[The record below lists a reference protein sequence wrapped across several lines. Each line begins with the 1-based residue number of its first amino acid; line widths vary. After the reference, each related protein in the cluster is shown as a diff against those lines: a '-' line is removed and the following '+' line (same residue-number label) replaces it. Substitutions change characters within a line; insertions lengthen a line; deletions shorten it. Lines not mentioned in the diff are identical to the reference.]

1 MVDSRGDTYSTLSK
15 RAREGDPDA
24 ENELLLRAF
33 ADSRRAVGRIVGDP
47 DAADD
52 VLQDAMVLLLR
63 RLRGGGLSDPE
74 ATTQFVY
81 GVARRLQAN
90 VRRKELRR
98 RNSQLRA
105 DTHAALV
112 DPAPSALT
120 ALLMRERRQ
129 LIRAALA
136 RMQPARDRLILYRL
150 YVLDHDRARIRR
162 DLNLSMSAFDR
173 VLSRARARLCRLFN
187 DR

>member
-1 MVDSRGDTYSTLSK
+1 MVDSRGETYTTLSK

-24 ENELLLRAF
+24 EHELLLRAF
-33 ADSRRAVGRIVGDP
+33 ADSRRAVGRIVGDL
-47 DAADD
+47 DGADD
-52 VLQDAMVLLLR
+52 VLQDAMLLLLLR
-63 RLRGGGLSDPE
+63 LRSGGLSDPE

-81 GVARRLQAN
+81 GVARRLHAN

-98 RNSQLRA
+98 RNAQSRQTPA
-105 DTHAALV
+105 TSV

-120 ALLMRERRQ
+120 ALLVRERKH
-129 LIRAALA
+129 LIRVALA
-136 RMQPARDRLILYRL
+136 RMHPERDRLILYRL

-162 DLNLSMSAFDR
+162 DFGLSMSAFDR
-173 VLSRARARLCRLFN
+173 VLSRARARFRRLFD

>member
-15 RAREGDPDA
+15 RAREGDDDA
-24 ENELLLRAF
+24 EYELLLRAL
-33 ADSRRAVGRIVGDP
+33 ADSRRAVRRIVGDS
-47 DAADD
+47 DGADD
-52 VLQDAMVLLLR
+52 ILQDAMLLLLLR
-63 RLRGGGLSDPE
+63 LRSGGLIDPE

-98 RNSQLRA
+98 RTFPCRA
-105 DTHAALV
+105 ETHASLA

-120 ALLMRERRQ
+120 ALLMRERSQ

-136 RMQPARDRLILYRL
+136 RMHPARDRLILYRL
-150 YVLDHDRARIRR
+150 YVLDHDRASIRR
-162 DLNLSMSAFDR
+162 DFGLSTRKSPSFGR
-173 VLSRARARLCRLFN
+173 RRRSK
-187 DR
+187 